1 MGSGGMGAGQLA
13 PQSSASDP
21 SEAAALPPGG
31 GIPAGRLRTHDPQRR
46 AEQGHPKVILAFGL
60 VVLPGVSSLQG
71 GGGEAKVPAAARK
84 RAAEDRPADSTCWVA
99 GMARS
104 WPQALGPGP
113 GTALPARQAQS
124 GQAGRA
130 QSGWLSGPFAR
141 AARASRRCSH
151 ISVSALPGQ
160 ERGQGLPRGVPPTPL
175 TSPSALAPW
184 RAVRVVAFNGN
195 GVYAGGTGPEL
206 QELLTDRSWRAICTR
221 TKGEQGWREGAPCA
235 IIHVAAGTSSTEG
248 ALSTPPTPSGK

>member
-151 ISVSALPGQ
+151 ISASALPGLG
-160 ERGQGLPRGVPPTPL
+160 RGQGLPGCASHSPHLPISTGAMARGSRGRVQRQLCLRWRHWARAPRVADGPLVACNLHTNKRRARVERGGPLRHHPRGGWNELDRGGAEHPPH
-175 TSPSALAPW
+175 
-184 RAVRVVAFNGN
+184 
-195 GVYAGGTGPEL
+195 YL
-206 QELLTDRSWRAICTR
+206 Q
-221 TKGEQGWREGAPCA
+221 
-235 IIHVAAGTSSTEG
+235 
-248 ALSTPPTPSGK
+248 SG